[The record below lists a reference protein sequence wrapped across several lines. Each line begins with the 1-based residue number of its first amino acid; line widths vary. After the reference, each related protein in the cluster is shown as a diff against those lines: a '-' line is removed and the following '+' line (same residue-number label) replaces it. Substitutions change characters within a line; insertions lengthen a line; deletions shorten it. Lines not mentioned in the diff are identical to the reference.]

1 MSEHQVY
8 EFVAVDKALTKQEMA
23 ELRAVSTRA
32 EISST
37 RFWNEYHWGDL
48 KADPKELLARYF
60 DVHVYTANWGEHR
73 VMFRL
78 PAARIDAAALRPY
91 FGTRRDV
98 LKKCGDYLV
107 LELNNPDDNSEPDD
121 SDAETGDV
129 AALVSLRAGLLK
141 GDLRV
146 AYLAWLLAVQGGAI
160 PDRAHEPA
168 VPPGLHPL
176 PAPLVALVEFLRLD
190 EDLLRAATEGSAT
203 VKPEPDALRRW
214 IARLTPKEKDR
225 WLTRAIEHPNQPLG
239 AELLASFREAHTPD
253 EVGNRTVGQL
263 RARAEVLAEIGERE
277 AQAETA
283 RQVKR
288 MEEQRQKRLTTLARG
303 GDRSWA
309 RLEALVEAGI
319 YADAIPLA
327 VDLHDAALRSQQP
340 ATFLAKLTALK
351 QRHPSRRGFFTGLQR
366 QLQLRP
372 ESERIGSQA

>member
-8 EFVAVDKALTKQEMA
+8 EFVAVDKALTKREIA

-48 KADPKELLARYF
+48 KADPKALLARYF

-98 LKKCGDYLV
+98 LKKCGDYFV
-107 LELNNPDDNSEPDD
+107 LELNNADDNSEPDD
-121 SDAETGDV
+121 SDAETGDI
-129 AALVSLRAGLLK
+129 AALVSLRGGLLK

-168 VPPGLHPL
+168 VPPGLQPL
-176 PAPLVALVEFLRLD
+176 PAPLVVLVEFLRLD
-190 EDLLRAATEGSAT
+190 ENLRRAATEGSAT
-203 VKPEPDALRRW
+203 VKHEPDALRRW
-214 IARLTPKEKDR
+214 IARLTPNEKDR
-225 WLTRAIEHPNQPLG
+225 WLTRAIEHPDQPLD

-253 EVGNRTVGQL
+253 AVGRRTAGQL

-283 RQVKR
+283 RYLKR
-288 MEEQRQKRLTTLARG
+288 RRPSAR
-303 GDRSWA
+303 R
-309 RLEALVEAGI
+309 R
-319 YADAIPLA
+319 
-327 VDLHDAALRSQQP
+327 P
-340 ATFLAKLTALK
+340 A
-351 QRHPSRRGFFTGLQR
+351 
-366 QLQLRP
+366 
-372 ESERIGSQA
+372 